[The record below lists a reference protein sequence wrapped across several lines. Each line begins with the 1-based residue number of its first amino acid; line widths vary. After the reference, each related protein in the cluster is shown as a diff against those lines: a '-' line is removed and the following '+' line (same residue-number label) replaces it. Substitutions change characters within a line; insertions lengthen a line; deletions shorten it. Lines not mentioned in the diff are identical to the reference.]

1 MLYALCAIL
10 LPYLF
15 HGFDQFVG
23 GLSFLGDLNLVGI
36 HKKDG
41 FGIAEGHA
49 LGISIAEITF
59 HSHSFLNIKGGMTE
73 RAGDDAGLASDAQ
86 ILVDHHPVIEFR
98 FSVAC
103 LCRADLNAIGLFT
116 MVADHGKV
124 DAYVLPLDHLDP
136 RPARIA

>member
-1 MLYALCAIL
+1 MLLS
-10 LPYLF
+10 YLF

-23 GLSFLGDLNLVGI
+23 GFSFLGDLNLVGI

-73 RAGDDAGLASDAQ
+73 RAGDDAGFASDAQ

>member
-1 MLYALCAIL
+1 MLSALCSML

-15 HGFDQFVG
+15 HGLDQFVG
-23 GLSFLGDLNLVGI
+23 GLSFLGHLNLVGI

-41 FGIAEGHA
+41 FGIAEGYA

-73 RAGDDAGLASDAQ
+73 RAGDDTGLASDAQ